1 MGPVFRQ
8 IKEDVN
14 DGWVII
20 IAIAHL
26 PNIYRIHKRLAKLE
40 EAVSRLKRREGVNH
54 GDRPAVRI

>member
-14 DGWVII
+14 DGWAII

-26 PNIYRIHKRLAKLE
+26 PIIYRIHKRLAKLE
-40 EAVSRLKRREGVNH
+40 EAGSRLKRL
-54 GDRPAVRI
+54 